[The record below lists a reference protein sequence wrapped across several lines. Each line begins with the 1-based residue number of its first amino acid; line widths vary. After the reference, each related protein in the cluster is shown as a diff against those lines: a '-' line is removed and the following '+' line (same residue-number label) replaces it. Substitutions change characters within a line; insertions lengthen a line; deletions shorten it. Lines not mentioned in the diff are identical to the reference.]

1 MSNDSTDVS
10 IRISLPAHI
19 IAKCKEIQITNSNDS
34 DKYSIQI
41 IDSNGTA
48 KYVSQSVTRHDKVMA
63 HDAIKLKH
71 HGAMLS
77 YRIPKL

>member
-1 MSNDSTDVS
+1 MSNDSMDES

-19 IAKCKEIQITNSNDS
+19 IARCKEIQITNSNDS

-48 KYVSQSVTRHDKVMA
+48 KYVSQSVTRHDEVM
-63 HDAIKLKH
+63 KLKH
-71 HGAMLS
+71 HGALLS